1 MKYVFIVNPV
11 SGHKDKEA
19 IFNRIRSAFRLL
31 DDDFF
36 SALRTRDAGLLKIRL
51 RIPALRESR
60 TCEELTVRTVLDDH
74 PSSADLTDLIRF
86 LICDVDRLKRSLGLI
101 HRCHEIRVEVSD
113 DRLPR
118 GQSLSDAV

>member
-1 MKYVFIVNPV
+1 M
-11 SGHKDKEA
+11 
-19 IFNRIRSAFRLL
+19 
-31 DDDFF
+31 
-36 SALRTRDAGLLKIRL
+36 
-51 RIPALRESR
+51 
-60 TCEELTVRTVLDDH
+60 RTVLDDH

-86 LICDVDRLKRSLGLI
+86 LIRDMNRLKRSLGLI